1 MATMKTAIVSISLS
15 AVLTVFA
22 GCSGARFHEK
32 ELPNPTSYQAHFP
45 DIDDDGN
52 ESVTWDE
59 FQKYFPQA
67 TTDVFE
73 ALDRNQ
79 DKAID
84 HDEWHEFKEAHG
96 LKSHH

>member
-1 MATMKTAIVSISLS
+1 MATMKRTMVFISLL
-15 AVLTVFA
+15 AVLVVFA

-32 ELPNPTSYQAHFP
+32 ELPNPTSYEAHFP
-45 DIDDDGN
+45 DMDYDGN

-67 TTDVFE
+67 TPDVFE

-79 DKAID
+79 DKGVD

-96 LKSHH
+96 MKSHH

>member
-1 MATMKTAIVSISLS
+1 MATMKKTMVFVSLL
-15 AVLTVFA
+15 ALFVVLA
-22 GCSGARFHEK
+22 ACSGARFHEK
-32 ELPNPTSYQAHFP
+32 ELPTPTTYQAHFP
-45 DIDDDGN
+45 DMDYDGN
-52 ESVTWDE
+52 ESVTWNE
-59 FQKYFPQA
+59 FHKYFPQA

-79 DKAID
+79 DKAVD

>member
-1 MATMKTAIVSISLS
+1 MAIMKRTVAFVSLL
-15 AVLTVFA
+15 ALLVVFA

-32 ELPNPTSYQAHFP
+32 ELPDPSSYEAHFP
-45 DIDDDGN
+45 DMDLDGN

-59 FQKYFPQA
+59 FNKQFPQA

-73 ALDRNQ
+73 AVDLNQ
-79 DKAID
+79 DKAVD

>member
-1 MATMKTAIVSISLS
+1 MAMMKRPVVFVSMMVVF
-15 AVLTVFA
+15 AVLA

-32 ELPNPTSYQAHFP
+32 ELPNPSSYNAHFP
-45 DIDDDGN
+45 DMDYDGN
-52 ESVTWDE
+52 ESVTLIE

-67 TTDVFE
+67 TSGVFE

-79 DKAID
+79 DKVVD